1 MGRLIFYYGTM
12 GCSKTANALMTRFQ
26 YIARQKSVWLIK
38 PATDTRDDIIEED
51 DHIVTLVKSRVG
63 IEAEA
68 EVISQ
73 DTNIYQ
79 EYINKYCKLLNLP
92 AEAHYMY
99 RVPDNAYDVIICDEA
114 QFLTEAQI
122 EQLKDLAT
130 MTSID
135 VLCYGLRTD
144 FKTKLFPGSKRLFE
158 LADKVI
164 ELDNICDCGQ
174 HAIVNARFNT
184 AGDILLTG
192 SQIEI
197 GGDEKYKALCWKCFK
212 KMTLKNQKKNKDK

>member
-1 MGRLIFYYGTM
+1 MPIAA
-12 GCSKTANALMTRFQ
+12 TAASNFLNETG
-26 YIARQKSVWLIK
+26 IKSVKLS
-38 PATDTRDDIIEED
+38 
-51 DHIVTLVKSRVG
+51 LG
-63 IEAEA
+63 EA
-68 EVISQ
+68 EVTIGEELLHEEEKMYFDLYKAGDEEAKNILIERNLRLVAHLVKKYENKDIS
-73 DTNIYQ
+73 
-79 EYINKYCKLLNLP
+79 CVL
-92 AEAHYMY
+92 
-99 RVPDNAYDVIICDEA
+99 VDEA

-122 EQLKDLAT
+122 EQLKDLTT

-174 HAIVNARFNT
+174 HAIVNARFN
-184 AGDILLTG
+184 AVGDILLTG

-212 KMTLKNQKKNKDK
+212 TMTLKNQKRNKNK